1 MQFEHA
7 RKYLSEGDIVEV
19 QCTHQ
24 CNVRLTDDSNFSKFK
39 SRAAHRYFGG
49 FYKMLP
55 AQIVV
60 PHTGNWNITIDLGG
74 GIARYRYSI
83 NILKQS

>member
-1 MQFEHA
+1 MQFVHSRE
-7 RKYLSEGDIVEV
+7 YLSEGDVVVVE
-19 QCTHQ
+19 CTHQ

-39 SRAAHRYFGG
+39 SGAAHRHYGG

-55 AQIVV
+55 ARIVV
-60 PHTGNWNITIDLGG
+60 PYTGDWNITIDLGG
-74 GIARYRYSI
+74 GSARYRYSI